1 MFHNNALAVLFALGS
16 ALTIAW
22 GTVVRHRIA
31 RAAGENRSNAIMDA
45 VKVPLWWVGVF
56 SALFGYFL
64 QIIALSFGTL
74 LIVQPILVLSLMF
87 TLPLSAKYD
96 GLRISKSETAWAGLL
111 TVAVAVLVILGKP
124 KPGKTEPD
132 LDIWLWCISIG
143 VGIMLL
149 IYALAVRQAPWARA
163 LLLGSITGAIMGYLA
178 VLSKAVVNIFG
189 AFGLVALL
197 QSWEIY
203 GLIIAAALGTAVQ
216 QASFNAGPLKNSLPA
231 MTVVEPIVAFILG
244 YIVLGEKFQ
253 ADGEQW
259 IYLGLAIATMV
270 GSTIILS
277 RKSVKA

>member
-1 MFHNNALAVLFALGS
+1 MLESNALAVLFALGS

-31 RAAGENRSNAIMDA
+31 VAAGQNRSGAILDA
-45 VKVPLWWVGVF
+45 IRVPLWWVGVF

-64 QIIALSFGTL
+64 QVVALSFGTL

-96 GLRISKSETAWAGLL
+96 GRRISISENLWAGVL

-124 KPGKTEPD
+124 TAGKSEPD
-132 LDIWLWCISIG
+132 LPVWLWCLGIG
-143 VGIMLL
+143 IFILGGT
-149 IYALAVRQAPWARA
+149 YWFATRQKPWLRA
-163 LLLGSITGAIMGYLA
+163 LLLGCVTGAIMGYLA

-189 AFGLVALL
+189 AYGVSGLLHAWELYGLVL
-197 QSWEIY
+197 S
-203 GLIIAAALGTAVQ
+203 AAVGTAVQ

-231 MTVVEPIVAFILG
+231 MTVVEPIVAFVLG

-253 ADGEQW
+253 VAGWQW
-259 IYLGLAIATMV
+259 SYIGLAIITMV
-270 GSTIILS
+270 GATVVLS
-277 RKSVKA
+277 RKSVE